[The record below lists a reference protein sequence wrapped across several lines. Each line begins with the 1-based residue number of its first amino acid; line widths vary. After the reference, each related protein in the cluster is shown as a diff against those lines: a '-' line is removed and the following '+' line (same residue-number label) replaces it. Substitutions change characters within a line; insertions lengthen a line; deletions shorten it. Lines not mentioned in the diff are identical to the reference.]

1 MVSVIEPLI
10 IYGCLPSW
18 YGPSK
23 PNFLMRAIK
32 TRRETGFS
40 LGICLLEFCL
50 GRHPKTRNG
59 QLIAQPKNKPPL
71 QCVKQV
77 GATFFKR
84 TAGCPDSAK
93 RFDFRVKTLSVVY
106 HFISR
111 LGKKRVYKILYH
123 RPMISQKRL
132 PFTLRG

>member
-1 MVSVIEPLI
+1 MRIRYGEGNRTLDHVGMLAFLVRSIEAEFPHAGDKDPQRNRLQFRHMSFGI
-10 IYGCLPSW
+10 LPW
-18 YGPSK
+18 
-23 PNFLMRAIK
+23 
-32 TRRETGFS
+32 
-40 LGICLLEFCL
+40 
-50 GRHPKTRNG
+50 
-59 QLIAQPKNKPPL
+59 QPPL